1 MEELQEFLLTEELLI
16 VYAIVGV
23 IMVIGIVFL
32 IARKTYNGRKR
43 KQNTKELNRL
53 VDEVQERLEEDKNNL
68 EVNKLVEEEKLEPVP
83 EVSALKTDNK
93 VVYNE
98 PVHEDVQVL
107 DLHLADVNAP
117 KEEVL
122 TPQIEKLEVEE
133 PVVPEPVA
141 TENITFYKPSGE
153 VLAPKEELKANDD
166 IEILDVDSIVEQ
178 LDEIEVLDV
187 EEPAVK
193 QPVATISEEKKFVKP
208 KQVEELQYEDA
219 NMNQTQAQK
228 EIEKLTRE
236 LVQAN
241 DTLENIDLTDFE
253 EEQEKNA
260 IISLDEFLK
269 LGDQLYDKN
278 EVTQY
283 EDEGNEPISLA
294 DLEAQ
299 RAKEV
304 ETTTI
309 AVKEPVHEVAIQ
321 QTKEENNR
329 QSIKL
334 DDLNTIK
341 ETSRAN
347 YSDEIK
353 FQRSPIIS
361 PVYGIEKTVSSNDM
375 ELENTANY
383 EKLDEEIRKTNEFLS
398 TLRELQDKL

>member
-23 IMVIGIVFL
+23 IMVIGIGFL

-93 VVYNE
+93 VAYNE

-107 DLHLADVNAP
+107 DLHLADVNTP

-133 PVVPEPVA
+133 PVVQKPV
-141 TENITFYKPSGE
+141 TNENITFYKPSGE

-187 EEPAVK
+187 EEPVVK
-193 QPVATISEEKKFVKP
+193 QPVAAISEEKKFVKP